1 MGFHAFH
8 EPDSPPS
15 QIRQCVAGFMTR
27 FAPTSVQ
34 YLLVLVVDRSI
45 HTPSTSTTSLTTGDP
60 AERAFVERFPEGK
73 NQYLGPI
80 LSLFDPNS
88 RNIGR
93 NSLLI

>member
-1 MGFHAFH
+1 MGSSGY
-8 EPDSPPS
+8 ERVRRSE
-15 QIRQCVAGFMTR
+15 VARGEKRETVRVWLLGGFR
-27 FAPTSVQ
+27 VSVGSRTIPQ
-34 YLLVLVVDRSI
+34 DAWRL
-45 HTPSTSTTSLTTGDP
+45 STTSLSTGDP
-60 AERAFVERFPEGK
+60 TEKAFVERFPEGK